1 MFDIVICIFI
11 LLIGLCVMFL
21 FIMFVFD
28 IIGLIEFIDE
38 NLVLFEG

>member
-1 MFDIVICIFI
+1 MFDIDICIFI
-11 LLIGLCVMFL
+11 LLIELCVMFL

>member
-1 MFDIVICIFI
+1 MFDIDICIFI

-28 IIGLIEFIDE
+28 IIGLIEFIGE